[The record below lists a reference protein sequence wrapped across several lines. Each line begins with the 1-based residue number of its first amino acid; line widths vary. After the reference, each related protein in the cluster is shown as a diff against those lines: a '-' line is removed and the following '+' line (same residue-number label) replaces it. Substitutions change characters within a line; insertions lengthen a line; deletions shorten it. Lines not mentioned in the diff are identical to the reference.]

1 MAKDKNENLIDC
13 FDPYVALGSAIVM
26 QACKDYRKTY
36 RLYIRTYRM
45 GEKSDDKLEELEK
58 FFRSAWY
65 RTLTDIDGEHLMK
78 RIREEVLAREK
89 KMKRKKRGKFR

>member
-1 MAKDKNENLIDC
+1 MTEDNEKLMD
-13 FDPYVALGSAIVM
+13 DLEPHVALANAIVM

-36 RLYIRTYRM
+36 RLHIRTYRV

-78 RIREEVLAREK
+78 QIREEVLAREK